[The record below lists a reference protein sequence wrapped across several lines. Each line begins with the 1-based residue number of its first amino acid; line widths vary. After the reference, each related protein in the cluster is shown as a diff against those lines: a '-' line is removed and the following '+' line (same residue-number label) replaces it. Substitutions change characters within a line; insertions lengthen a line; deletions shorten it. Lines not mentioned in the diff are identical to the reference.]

1 MLRQQRRI
9 KIVLSIAAKLFN
21 RYSKMT
27 HSVIV
32 RTCLGL
38 DEMTYKQNSEYKRN
52 NAIHGIRH
60 LQ

>member
-1 MLRQQRRI
+1 M
-9 KIVLSIAAKLFN
+9 LSIAAKLFN